1 MNLPNKLTLGRIFA
15 IPVFIVALMMDY
27 RVLATVLFIAAA
39 FTDMLD
45 GKIARKYNLVTNFG
59 KLMDP
64 LADKLLTMS
73 AFVCLVGLGQVP
85 AWMVIVILGR
95 EFIITGMRQVAAAEG
110 IVIAAGWSGKIKTV
124 LQMVAIPLLLLNNWP
139 CDPYFGGFPL
149 DQIVLWAALVMT
161 IVSGVEYIVKNRQ
174 VFSQENRGAESNEP
188 EEAADA
194 SEGEEEE

>member
-1 MNLPNKLTLGRIFA
+1 MDKEKISTAKAIKNRNLPNQLTIGRVLA
-15 IPVFIVALMMDY
+15 IPVFIVLLMIGW
-27 RVLATVLFIAAA
+27 RVAATVIFILAA

-73 AFVCLVGLGQVP
+73 AFVCFVGLGDIP

-124 LQMVAIPLLLLNNWP
+124 CQMIAIPLIMLNNWP
-139 CDPYFGGFPL
+139 FSLLPFQCPM
-149 DQIVLWAALVMT
+149 DQIVLWAALIMT
-161 IVSGVEYIVKNRQ
+161 IWSGTEYIIKNKQ
-174 VFSQENRGAESNEP
+174 VFSMKDKA
-188 EEAADA
+188 
-194 SEGEEEE
+194 

>member
-1 MNLPNKLTLGRIFA
+1 MDNQETKDFRFKNLPNQLTIGRVFA
-15 IPVFIVALMMDY
+15 IPLFIVLLMMGFRVAATIVFIL
-27 RVLATVLFIAAA
+27 AA

-73 AFVCLVGLGQVP
+73 AFICMVGLGDIP

-124 LQMVAIPLLLLNNWP
+124 CQMIAIPLLMLNNWP
-139 CDPYFGGFPL
+139 FSLLPFPCPM
-149 DQIVLWAALVMT
+149 DQIALWAALIMT
-161 IVSGVEYIVKNRQ
+161 IWSGAEYIIKNKQ
-174 VFSQENRGAESNEP
+174 VFSMKNKS
-188 EEAADA
+188 
-194 SEGEEEE
+194 

>member
-1 MNLPNKLTLGRIFA
+1 MENETKDFRFKNLPNQLTIARVCA
-15 IPVFIVALMMDY
+15 IP
-27 RVLATVLFIAAA
+27 LFIILLLMGFRVAATIVFLAAA

-64 LADKLLTMS
+64 LADKLLTMA
-73 AFVCLVGLGQVP
+73 AFVCLVELGDIP

-124 LQMVAIPLLLLNNWP
+124 CQMVAIPLIMLNNWP
-139 CDPYFGGFPL
+139 CCMLPFHFPL
-149 DQIVLWAALVMT
+149 DQIALWAALVMT
-161 IVSGVEYIVKNRQ
+161 IWSGAEYIIKNKE
-174 VFSQENRGAESNEP
+174 VFSMKNKS
-188 EEAADA
+188 
-194 SEGEEEE
+194 

>member
-1 MNLPNKLTLGRIFA
+1 MENKTQDFRFKNLPNQLTIGRVCA
-15 IPVFIVALMMDY
+15 IPLFIILLMMGF
-27 RVLATVLFIAAA
+27 RVAATILFLLAA

-73 AFVCLVGLGQVP
+73 AFVCMVVLGDIP
-85 AWMVIVILGR
+85 AWRVIVILGR

-124 LQMVAIPLLLLNNWP
+124 CQMIAIPLLMLNNWP
-139 CDPYFGGFPL
+139 CSMLPFNFPL
-149 DQIVLWAALVMT
+149 DQIALWAALVMT
-161 IVSGVEYIVKNRQ
+161 IWSGAEYIIKNKQ
-174 VFSQENRGAESNEP
+174 VFSMKNKG
-188 EEAADA
+188 
-194 SEGEEEE
+194 

>member
-1 MNLPNKLTLGRIFA
+1 MENETKTIKNKNLPNQLTMARIFA
-15 IPVFIVALMMDY
+15 IPAFIIVLMMGF
-27 RVLATVLFIAAA
+27 RVTATIIFIAAA
-39 FTDMLD
+39 LTDMLD

-73 AFVCLVGLGQVP
+73 AFICFVGLGDIP

-124 LQMVAIPLLLLNNWP
+124 CQMIAIPLIMLNNWP
-139 CDPYFGGFPL
+139 FVLLPFYCPA
-149 DQIVLWAALVMT
+149 DQVMLWAALVMT
-161 IVSGVEYIVKNRQ
+161 IWSGAEYIIKNRE
-174 VFSQENRGAESNEP
+174 VFSMKNK
-188 EEAADA
+188 
-194 SEGEEEE
+194 

>member
-1 MNLPNKLTLGRIFA
+1 MENETKEFRFKNLPNQLTIARICA
-15 IPVFIVALMMDY
+15 IP
-27 RVLATVLFIAAA
+27 LFIILLLMGFRVTATIVFLAAA

-64 LADKLLTMS
+64 LADKLLTMA
-73 AFVCLVGLGQVP
+73 AFVCLVELGDIP

-124 LQMVAIPLLLLNNWP
+124 CQMVAIPLIMLNNWP
-139 CDPYFGGFPL
+139 CSMLPFRFPL
-149 DQIVLWAALVMT
+149 DQIALWAALVMT
-161 IVSGVEYIVKNRQ
+161 IWSGGEYIIKNKE
-174 VFSQENRGAESNEP
+174 VFSMKNKS
-188 EEAADA
+188 
-194 SEGEEEE
+194 

>member
-1 MNLPNKLTLGRIFA
+1 MENEVKTIKNKNLPNQLTIARIFA
-15 IPVFIVALMMDY
+15 IPALIVLLMTGY
-27 RVLATVLFIAAA
+27 HAAAAILFVLAA

-73 AFVCLVGLGQVP
+73 AFICFVGLGDVP

-124 LQMVAIPLLLLNNWP
+124 CQMIAVPLIMLHNWP
-139 CDPYFGGFPL
+139 FSLLPVHIPA
-149 DQIVLWAALVMT
+149 DQIAL
-161 IVSGVEYIVKNRQ
+161 
-174 VFSQENRGAESNEP
+174 
-188 EEAADA
+188 
-194 SEGEEEE
+194 

>member
-1 MNLPNKLTLGRIFA
+1 MENETKDFRFKNLPNQLTIARVCA
-15 IPVFIVALMMDY
+15 IP
-27 RVLATVLFIAAA
+27 LFIILLLMGFRVVATIVFLAAA

-64 LADKLLTMS
+64 LADKLLTMA
-73 AFVCLVGLGQVP
+73 AFVCLVELGDIP

-124 LQMVAIPLLLLNNWP
+124 CQMVAIPLIMLDNWP
-139 CDPYFGGFPL
+139 FSLLPFPCPM
-149 DQIVLWAALVMT
+149 DQIMLWAALVMT
-161 IVSGVEYIVKNRQ
+161 IWSGAEYIIKNKE
-174 VFSQENRGAESNEP
+174 VFSMKNKS
-188 EEAADA
+188 
-194 SEGEEEE
+194 

>member
-1 MNLPNKLTLGRIFA
+1 MDNQGNKEFRFKNLPNQLTIGRVFA
-15 IPVFIVALMMDY
+15 IPLFIILLMMGF
-27 RVLATVLFIAAA
+27 RVAATVVFIAAA

-73 AFVCLVGLGQVP
+73 AFICMVGLGDIP

-124 LQMVAIPLLLLNNWP
+124 CQMVAIPPLMLNNWP
-139 CDPYFGGFPL
+139 CSLLPFPCPM
-149 DQIVLWAALVMT
+149 DQIALWAALVMT
-161 IVSGVEYIVKNRQ
+161 IWSGAEYIIKNKQ
-174 VFSQENRGAESNEP
+174 VFSMKNKS
-188 EEAADA
+188 
-194 SEGEEEE
+194 

>member
-1 MNLPNKLTLGRIFA
+1 MENKEFKYKNLPNHLTIARVCA
-15 IPVFIVALMMDY
+15 IPLFIILLMMGF
-27 RVLATVLFIAAA
+27 RVTATIVFLLAA

-45 GKIARKYNLVTNFG
+45 GKIARRYNLVTNFG

-73 AFVCLVGLGQVP
+73 AFVCMVELGDIP

-124 LQMVAIPLLLLNNWP
+124 CQMVAIPLIMLNNWP
-139 CDPYFGGFPL
+139 FSLLPFPCPM
-149 DQIVLWAALVMT
+149 DQIMLWAALVMT
-161 IVSGVEYIVKNRQ
+161 IWSGAEYIIKNKE
-174 VFSQENRGAESNEP
+174 VFSMKNKS
-188 EEAADA
+188 
-194 SEGEEEE
+194 